1 MYKLSMRTPDTI
13 HCRAFVVAE
22 QDDSG
27 TILNDEIERSLVVMT
42 TTNGG
47 TRSELVLRIEGGPDG
62 LTGEVRLAPQFV
74 GHLLRQL
81 QDTGLA
87 GL

>member
-1 MYKLSMRTPDTI
+1 MYKWSMKTVDTI
-13 HCRAFVVAE
+13 PCRAFIVAE
-22 QDDSG
+22 QDDTG
-27 TILNDEIERSLVVMT
+27 TILNDEVDRSLVVMT

>member
-1 MYKLSMRTPDTI
+1 MYKWSMLHPDTI
-13 HCRAFVVAE
+13 PCRAFIVAE
-22 QDDSG
+22 QDDTG
-27 TILNDEIERSLVVMT
+27 TIRNDDVERRLVVMT

-47 TRSELVLRIEGGPDG
+47 ACTELVLRIEGGPDG

-81 QDTGLA
+81 EDTGYA

>member
-1 MYKLSMRTPDTI
+1 MRTPDTI
-13 HCRAFVVAE
+13 PCRVFVVAE

-47 TRSELVLRIEGGPDG
+47 TCPELVLRVEGGPDG

-74 GHLLRQL
+74 GYLLRQL

>member
-1 MYKLSMRTPDTI
+1 M
-13 HCRAFVVAE
+13 VAE
-22 QDDSG
+22 QDDTG
-27 TILNDEIERSLVVMT
+27 AIVNDEVERRLVVMT
-42 TTNGG
+42 TTNGS
-47 TRSELVLRIEGGPDG
+47 TSPELVLRIEGGPDG

-81 QDTGLA
+81 EDTGFA